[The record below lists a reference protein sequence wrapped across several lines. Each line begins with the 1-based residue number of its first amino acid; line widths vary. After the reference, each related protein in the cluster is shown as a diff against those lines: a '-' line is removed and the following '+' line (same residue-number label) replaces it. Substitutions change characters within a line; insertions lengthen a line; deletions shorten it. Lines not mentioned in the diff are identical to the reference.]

1 MNHESVISNRIFA
14 LKESYPDLKSN
25 EMIDDFMNRLA
36 RMENEV
42 SMMRSGYND
51 GVERYRSAK
60 QRFPEVIL
68 SKLFRFEDHNLL
80 SFSSEIREIPNVNF
94 EESNQNEVKKDSN
107 LPNSKSD
114 VISEKLKAILRL
126 INNLNKMKSCRI
138 KKRR

>member
-1 MNHESVISNRIFA
+1 MIPNLEKIVKAYLSHEKEVLASLAELRNSVFGKNSFTPAEADVTMNHESVISNRIFA

-60 QRFPEVIL
+60 QRFP
-68 SKLFRFEDHNLL
+68 KLY
-80 SFSSEIREIPNVNF
+80 
-94 EESNQNEVKKDSN
+94 
-107 LPNSKSD
+107 
-114 VISEKLKAILRL
+114 
-126 INNLNKMKSCRI
+126 
-138 KKRR
+138 